1 MKNNNEIKETVIQFG
16 EGGFLRSF
24 ADKFFDVMNKMGTY
38 DGKVVVV
45 QPIQTG
51 LCDVLNEQNGKYNLF
66 LRGISA
72 GKEVCEHTLV
82 QSVSRAINPYT
93 DYQAFLSLADSP
105 DFRVIVSNT
114 TEAGIEY
121 LGTEKPD
128 DAPPKSFPAKLTALL
143 YRRYLAGL
151 PGFIILSCELIDR
164 NGDELKKC
172 VEKYIELW
180 KLGEEFRNWVLSEN
194 SFCSTLVDRICT
206 GYPKD
211 ENEKKKLS
219 EICPGDR
226 LIDTA
231 EIFHLW
237 VIEGDFENELP
248 FRKSGINVV
257 WTDCVDSYK
266 KRKVRILNG
275 AHTSMVPAALLY
287 GLETVGECMK
297 NENVRKFLEK
307 CIYDEILP
315 TIGGSEENRDFA
327 ASVFER
333 FENPYIKHMLMSIA
347 LNSVSKFKVRVLP
360 TMLEYR
366 EKNGKNPEALTF
378 SLAALIAFYK
388 IGTPNDLPEV
398 TEFMKNSEIAEI
410 LSSSEIWG
418 QDISV
423 FRPEVENWFSLI
435 TETPKEE
442 WFKWVK

>member
-1 MKNNNEIKETVIQFG
+1 MGDKKVKETVIQFG

-24 ADKFFDVMNKMGTY
+24 VDKFFDIMNKAGTY
-38 DGKVVVV
+38 EGKIVVV
-45 QPIQTG
+45 QPIANG
-51 LCDVLNEQNGKYNLF
+51 LCDVLNEQKGKYNLF
-66 LRGISA
+66 LRGISY

-82 QSVSRAINPYT
+82 ESISRAINPYT
-93 DYQAFLSLADSP
+93 DYQAYISLADNP

-143 YRRYLAGL
+143 YRRYVNKL

-172 VEKYIELW
+172 VLKYAELW
-180 KLGEEFRNWVLSEN
+180 NLGKDFSRWVEQEN

-211 ENEKKKLS
+211 EVEKKQLS
-219 EICPGDR
+219 AICPGDK

-237 VIEGDFENELP
+237 VIEGDFEEELP
-248 FRKSGINVV
+248 FRKSGINVI
-257 WTDCVDSYK
+257 WTDCVDGYK

-287 GLETVGECMK
+287 GLSTVGECMK
-297 NENVRKFLEK
+297 DGNIRGFLEK

-315 TIGGSEENRDFA
+315 TIGDSEENREFA
-327 ASVFER
+327 LAVFER

-347 LNSVSKFKVRVLP
+347 LNSVSKFRVRVLP

-366 EKNGKNPEALTF
+366 EKYGKNPKALCF

-388 IGTPNDLPEV
+388 KGTPDDLPEV
-398 TEFMKNSEIAEI
+398 TAFMKNSDITEI
-410 LSSSEIWG
+410 LSSEKTWG
-418 QDISV
+418 EDIT
-423 FRPEVENWFSLI
+423 FFANEVESGYTLI
-435 TETPKEE
+435 TEKPKEE
-442 WFKWVK
+442 WLKWVK